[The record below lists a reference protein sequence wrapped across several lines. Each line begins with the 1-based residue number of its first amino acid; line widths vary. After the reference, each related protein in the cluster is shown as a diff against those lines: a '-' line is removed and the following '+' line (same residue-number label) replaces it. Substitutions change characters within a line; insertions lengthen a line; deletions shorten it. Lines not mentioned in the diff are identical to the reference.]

1 MSYSNLSLVSEGFMV
16 TTLTAN
22 FKRDC
27 SGVLGNRRSLSLVFV
42 PGKLLEITEFKV
54 CTYWSKGQLPS

>member
-42 PGKLLEITEFKV
+42 PGKLLEITED
-54 CTYWSKGQLPS
+54 PH